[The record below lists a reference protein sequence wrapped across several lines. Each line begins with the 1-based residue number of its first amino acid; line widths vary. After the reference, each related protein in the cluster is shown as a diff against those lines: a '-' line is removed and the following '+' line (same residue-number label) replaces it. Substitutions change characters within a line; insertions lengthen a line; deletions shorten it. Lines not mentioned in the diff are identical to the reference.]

1 MSKSDPMRGATR
13 TVLAA
18 SLFLLCTI
26 GISDARP
33 RGSPTGVVHAAERG
47 SSSAQTRLGYMYENG
62 FGVPQDY
69 QLAAMW
75 YHRAAEQGDPRAQHR
90 LGILFNKGFGV
101 RSNFIESYKWLNL
114 AAARVR
120 TSERDHYRRMRDA
133 VASKLY
139 YPELAEGQL
148 RASVWQPSPER

>member
-1 MSKSDPMRGATR
+1 MAC
-13 TVLAA
+13 
-18 SLFLLCTI
+18 LFALNA
-26 GISDARP
+26 ISVADARP
-33 RGSPTGVVHAAERG
+33 QGFSRGLVRAAEAG
-47 SSSAQTRLGYMYENG
+47 NPAAQTQLGSMYENG

-101 RSNFIESYKWLNL
+101 RSNFIESFKWLNL

-120 TSERDHYRRMRDA
+120 TSERGHYARMRDA

-139 YPELAEGQL
+139 YPELTEGQF
-148 RASVWQPSPER
+148 RASTWRPVPER